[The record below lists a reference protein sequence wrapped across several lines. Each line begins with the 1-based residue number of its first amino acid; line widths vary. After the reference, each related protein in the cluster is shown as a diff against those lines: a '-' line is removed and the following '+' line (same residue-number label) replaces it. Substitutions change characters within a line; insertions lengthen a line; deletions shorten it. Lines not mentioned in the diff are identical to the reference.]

1 MDSKL
6 QGYTTKQAQ
15 IKKKKKGIHLLKT
28 IISQNLFYLTS
39 IYRRKSYMS
48 DDMVFPKKL
57 KQGGYLSSLDLN
69 LDRSN
74 RVTGEQTQ
82 FSVNSSLPSN
92 T

>member
-1 MDSKL
+1 
-6 QGYTTKQAQ
+6 
-15 IKKKKKGIHLLKT
+15 
-28 IISQNLFYLTS
+28 
-39 IYRRKSYMS
+39 MS
-48 DDMVFPKKL
+48 DDMVFPEKL

>member
-15 IKKKKKGIHLLKT
+15 ITWQKKGIHLLKN

-39 IYRRKSYMS
+39 IYRRKSYML

-57 KQGGYLSSLDLN
+57 KQGGYLNSLDPN
-69 LDRSN
+69 LDRSK
-74 RVTGEQTQ
+74 RVIGSKHS
-82 FSVNSSLPSN
+82 SV
-92 T
+92 